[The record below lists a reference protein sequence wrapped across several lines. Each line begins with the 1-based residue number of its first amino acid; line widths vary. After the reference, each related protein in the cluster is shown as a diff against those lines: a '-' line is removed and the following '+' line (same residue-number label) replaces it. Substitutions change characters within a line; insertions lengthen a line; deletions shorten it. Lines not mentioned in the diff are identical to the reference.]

1 MFYTLLQT
9 FFKKIKMLLRT
20 NKYGFSVIYRFG
32 NNLSILS
39 VTQQNLWLSLN
50 KRSDQNQFGIK
61 RDYEWTLK
69 QSK

>member
-61 RDYEWTLK
+61 SDYEWTLK
-69 QSK
+69 QSI

>member
-69 QSK
+69 QSI

>member
-1 MFYTLLQT
+1 
-9 FFKKIKMLLRT
+9 MLLRT

-69 QSK
+69 QSI